1 MKSPK
6 PKSRTLADFIKRGP
20 DAEVDS
26 SSSHDDPDAI
36 ESIELTLER
45 HQQELESK
53 NQNPQKAKNGSQ
65 APQLIKIRI

>member
-26 SSSHDDPDAI
+26 SSFHDDPDAI

-53 NQNPQKAKNGSQ
+53 KPKSQKGKQ